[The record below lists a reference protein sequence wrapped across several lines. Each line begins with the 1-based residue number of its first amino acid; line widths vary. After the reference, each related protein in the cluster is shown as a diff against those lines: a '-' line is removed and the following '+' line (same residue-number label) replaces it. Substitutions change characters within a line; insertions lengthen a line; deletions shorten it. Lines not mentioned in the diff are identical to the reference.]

1 MSVWSYIF
9 PVNELVQSVA
19 QLIHARPKF
28 QIVTQSPGAGGSA
41 SDFSKTLEAQLR
53 AAETSARNLLARND
67 TNGDGKLDLSE
78 SRLDEGVFRRLD
90 LNRDGFITE
99 TELTQGYMN
108 QKAH

>member
-67 TNGDGKLDLSE
+67 TNGDGEINIFDLVAVVAQFGKSCPLIE
-78 SRLDEGVFRRLD
+78 E
-90 LNRDGFITE
+90 
-99 TELTQGYMN
+99 
-108 QKAH
+108 